1 MAFSSLSRRYNNLF
15 CLAQHAIQ
23 ASGEMRELQLSTP
36 YRPAN
41 IRIHGTM
48 YRKIHAAAES
58 NPLRYLVVD
67 PQERHNT
74 AASLNLDSARIR
86 SFEKRLLLDN
96 PFMKALKRV
105 VAVFRRPAH
114 AQVRLE
120 WHEGVNEVA
129 AIVDAPVTTPR
140 NPRTVVFHS
149 RTSGHAQYLDPM
161 SCLYEPLSYPL
172 WFPSGGR
179 GWGPDVV
186 SASGGKLTQM
196 WWYRQLLLRMS
207 YMHACGRLLNEWLIN
222 MYCRMEDER
231 FSVVR
236 SDQYRRIAMRR
247 DLCEVVANEAQ
258 ATPASTKKYYLPASV
273 PGSPRH
279 LRRLRAD
286 ALEMARRLGVPT
298 FFVTLTCNPYWPE
311 ILRHLLPGQTAADR
325 PDVVVRV
332 FHAKLEVAME
342 YLKSKFCG
350 KLKYY
355 IKVIEYQRRGL
366 PHAHIVLCAESP
378 PATPSE
384 VDEFISCELP
394 SGGPV
399 RELASHKQECL
410 YLTFWGRFRCNFE
423 PFRKPSDSLRAQEG
437 FASKQ

>member
-1 MAFSSLSRRYNNLF
+1 
-15 CLAQHAIQ
+15 
-23 ASGEMRELQLSTP
+23 
-36 YRPAN
+36 
-41 IRIHGTM
+41 
-48 YRKIHAAAES
+48 
-58 NPLRYLVVD
+58 
-67 PQERHNT
+67 
-74 AASLNLDSARIR
+74 
-86 SFEKRLLLDN
+86 
-96 PFMKALKRV
+96 
-105 VAVFRRPAH
+105 
-114 AQVRLE
+114 
-120 WHEGVNEVA
+120 
-129 AIVDAPVTTPR
+129 
-140 NPRTVVFHS
+140 
-149 RTSGHAQYLDPM
+149 
-161 SCLYEPLSYPL
+161 
-172 WFPSGGR
+172 
-179 GWGPDVV
+179 
-186 SASGGKLTQM
+186 
-196 WWYRQLLLRMS
+196 
-207 YMHACGRLLNEWLIN
+207 
-222 MYCRMEDER
+222 
-231 FSVVR
+231 
-236 SDQYRRIAMRR
+236 
-247 DLCEVVANEAQ
+247 
-258 ATPASTKKYYLPASV
+258 
-273 PGSPRH
+273 
-279 LRRLRAD
+279 
-286 ALEMARRLGVPT
+286 MARRLGVPT

-423 PFRKPSDSLRAQEG
+423 PFTKPSDSLRAQEG